1 MTSETFL
8 DGRVTL
14 HLGDCIQVLQGMEAD
29 SVDCVVT
36 SPPYWGLRSYDE
48 NAIRIDPS
56 LPKETREWL
65 VAELARRGIDASY

>member
-1 MTSETFL
+1 MSAETFL

-14 HLGDCIQVLQGMEAD
+14 HCGDCLDVLDAMEAD

-48 NAIRIDPS
+48 NALRIDPNLS
-56 LPKETREWL
+56 EEKQAWL
-65 VAELARRGIDASY
+65 VAELARRGIDAKY